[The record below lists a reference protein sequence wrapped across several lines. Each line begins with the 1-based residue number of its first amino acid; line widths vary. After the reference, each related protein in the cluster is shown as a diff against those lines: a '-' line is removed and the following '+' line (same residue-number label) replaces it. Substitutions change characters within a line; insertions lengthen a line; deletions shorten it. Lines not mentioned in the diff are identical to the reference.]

1 MTKFIYSFVIIT
13 NYVLNRFI
21 KNTYNHVKLYIKQ
34 QLLFYHISLSFFDMA
49 AISSAISSEE
59 SLI

>member
-21 KNTYNHVKLYIKQ
+21 KNTYNHVKLYIASN
-34 QLLFYHISLSFFDMA
+34 I
-49 AISSAISSEE
+49 
-59 SLI
+59 